1 VCIAEAEV
9 YEKMSQAKQVRASNA
24 ASLAVPALVILAL
37 FLATVS
43 FVPAATAET
52 EIPLYY
58 FYGADCPH
66 CQEFTPVIDEL
77 AQEYPKLDVHK
88 REITYNETNS
98 DLFNAFI
105 QAYDPPAVDIPA
117 VFIGNSVVIGLEL
130 SKERLEEEI
139 EFCLQTECPDPL
151 LLVQGQ
157 NGAKPADRQSSL
169 FLLLISTALI
179 EGINPCGF
187 AVLLVLLAS
196 LLMVK
201 SKRSV
206 LIVGLTFIASVFAT
220 HLLVGIGILEFYLVS
235 GISPLLRTIV
245 IAIVIPAGIINIMD
259 FWREKS
265 TLAIPAFVKP
275 TLGKLVRYAS
285 VPAAVL
291 LGFLATIAG
300 LPCTGPI
307 YLTMLDLIADVPSRT
322 ALYLVIYNFF
332 YAVPLLVMLAIVYKE
347 SSSEEVEEW
356 RKSKR
361 RYMKLIGG
369 VVMVAIGIAM
379 LIGVI

>member
-1 VCIAEAEV
+1 
-9 YEKMSQAKQVRASNA
+9 MSQAKHVRASNA
-24 ASLAVPALVILAL
+24 AFLSILALVILAL
-37 FLATVS
+37 FLANVAS
-43 FVPAATAET
+43 VPAATAKST
-52 EIPLYY
+52 VSLYY

-77 AQEYPKLDVHK
+77 EQEYPELDVHK
-88 REITYNETNS
+88 REISYNETNS

-117 VFIGNSVVIGLEL
+117 VFIGDSVVIGLEL

-139 EFCLQTECPDPL
+139 EFCLQTECSDPL

-157 NGAKPADRQSSL
+157 DGAEPEEQQSSL

-220 HLLVGIGILEFYLVS
+220 HLAVGFGILEFYLVS

-265 TLAIPAFVKP
+265 TLAIPSFVKP

-307 YLTMLDLIADVPSRT
+307 YLTMLDLIADIPSKT
-322 ALYLVIYNFF
+322 ALYLVIYNLF
-332 YAVPLLVMLAIVYKE
+332 YAVPLLVLLAIVYKE

-356 RKSKR
+356 RKGKR
-361 RYMKLIGG
+361 KYMKLIGG
-369 VVMVAIGIAM
+369 VIMVAIGIAM

>member
-1 VCIAEAEV
+1 V
-9 YEKMSQAKQVRASNA
+9 YEKMSRAKHVRASNA
-24 ASLAVPALVILAL
+24 PFLSVLALVILAL
-37 FLATVS
+37 FLANVAA
-43 FVPAATAET
+43 VPASTAET

-77 AQEYPKLDVHK
+77 EQEYPELDVHML
-88 REITYNETNS
+88 EISYNETNS

-117 VFIGNSVVIGLEL
+117 VFIGDSAVIGLEL
-130 SKERLEEEI
+130 SKERLETEI
-139 EFCLQTECPDPL
+139 AFCLENECPDPL

-157 NGAKPADRQSSL
+157 DGEEPEEQQSSL

-206 LIVGLTFIASVFAT
+206 LIVGLTFIASVFVT
-220 HLLVGIGILEFYLVS
+220 HLVVGFGILEFYLVS
-235 GISPLLRTIV
+235 GISPLLRALV
-245 IAIVIPAGIINIMD
+245 IAIVIPAGIINIRD
-259 FWREKS
+259 FWRDKP
-265 TLAIPAFVKP
+265 TLAIPAFIKP
-275 TLGKLVRYAS
+275 TLGKLARYAS
-285 VPAAVL
+285 VPAVVL

-332 YAVPLLVMLAIVYKE
+332 YALPLLVLLAIVYKE

-356 RKSKR
+356 RKDKR

-369 VVMVAIGIAM
+369 LVMLVIGIAM